1 MSARGRA
8 AWAVAVVPVLALAAA
23 CGNGE
28 PAAAPSS
35 PEVADE
41 LELTAGST
49 IVGLPKSL
57 GPNPA
62 DATAGAART
71 SDDTLIYVVTF
82 GSSSCPMVAEP
93 TAQLAGDGAVEVAF
107 PELGVGACTSDFVP
121 STTVVALPDEVDP
134 EADLTVTIG
143 VLGEI
148 VLPAG
153 SDDAVWATA
162 AA

>member
-23 CGNGE
+23 CGSGE

-41 LELTAGST
+41 VELTAGSA

-57 GPNPA
+57 GPDPA
-62 DATAGAART
+62 NTIAGAART

-82 GSSSCPMVAEP
+82 GSSSCPMVADS
-93 TAQLAGDGAVEVAF
+93 TAQLAGDGAVEVTF
-107 PELGVGACTSDFVP
+107 PQLGAGACTSDFVP

-134 EADLTVTIG
+134 EADVTVRIG
-143 VLGEI
+143 TLDEV

-153 SDDAVWATA
+153 SDDAVWAIA